1 MPVHSCKRCGYK
13 TAIKTHLKKHYGRK
27 YTCTNLLTGPSA
39 EECLHELYST
49 NPAMT
54 STPLTN
60 HSQITAKHCD
70 SYVCQFCNM
79 VFTRKDNMRNHIK
92 KSCKHIT
99 KTYSEDDVKSL
110 LDDKDRQLK
119 IKNDLLAEMR
129 KQLTTLLN
137 IVGNITNKK

>member
-1 MPVHSCKRCGYK
+1 
-13 TAIKTHLKKHYGRK
+13 
-27 YTCTNLLTGPSA
+27 
-39 EECLHELYST
+39 
-49 NPAMT
+49 
-54 STPLTN
+54 
-60 HSQITAKHCD
+60 
-70 SYVCQFCNM
+70 
-79 VFTRKDNMRNHIK
+79 MRNHIK